1 MIKDKT
7 IKNISNFL
15 AKKCNCSTI
24 TTLNQVSTKGEKEK
38 SLFIMFILFNKIK
51 FSFDTIFRKNYFF
64 ITDLKIE
71 RI

>member
-24 TTLNQVSTKGEKEK
+24 TTLNQASMQGKKEK
-38 SLFIMFILFNKIK
+38 SLFVMFFLFNKIK
-51 FSFDTIFRKNYFF
+51 ISFDVIFRKNYFF
-64 ITDLKIE
+64 VTDLKIK

>member
-7 IKNISNFL
+7 IKNIANFL

-24 TTLNQVSTKGEKEK
+24 ITFNQVSIKGEKEK
-38 SLFIMFILFNKIK
+38 SLFIMFFLFNKIK
-51 FSFDTIFRKNYFF
+51 ISFDTIFRKNYFF
-64 ITDLKIE
+64 ITGLNFE